1 MKILLQTNRRNETLL
16 NKEYDKL
23 VQSGFEIIP
32 FGYLYEKEEKVRG
45 IYGIPRTFVKLTGLE
60 DLPKDEQIYTR
71 VCIPVIRDI
80 FIKGMETSHS
90 KFRDTIQYNA
100 RSFRLD
106 VLPIN
111 NELMN
116 KTEDKFLSSYLLNV
130 LDNKYKKDLFMKPND
145 DLKLFSGTLVPA
157 GKTLREVLTEKN
169 EIGTVLN
176 QITAAVHMSSNI
188 LDIQEEVRCYVVGKK
203 VITMSRYKL
212 DGKYN
217 TDQLTTN
224 DSIDILN
231 YAQSMIDTLY
241 SPCDNFTIDIARLKD
256 DTLKVIEYNCLTSSG
271 LYDCDPKA
279 LFTALQKYYY

>member
-60 DLPKDEQIYTR
+60 DLSEDEQIYTR
-71 VCIPVIRDI
+71 VCIPVLRDI
-80 FIKGMETSHS
+80 FIKGMETSYS
-90 KFRDTIQYNA
+90 NFRETIQYNA

-116 KTEDKFLSSYLLNV
+116 KTENKFLSSYILNV

-217 TDQLTTN
+217 TDQLTIN

-271 LYDCDPKA
+271 LYDCDSRA